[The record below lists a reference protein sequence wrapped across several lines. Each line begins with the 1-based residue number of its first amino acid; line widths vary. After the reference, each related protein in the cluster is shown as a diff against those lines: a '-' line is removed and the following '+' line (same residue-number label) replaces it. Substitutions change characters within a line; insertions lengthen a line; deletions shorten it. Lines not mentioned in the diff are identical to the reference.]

1 MKSLNLNGLKRPIS
15 FALIAI
21 LLLSTVA
28 FAAGGVQSNQTD
40 KPDSGKVDQST
51 DNADENK
58 DGNTPNTDN
67 SQNTTPPV
75 EDSNDPPQIVEPI
88 YINTITGLAVSKEQS
103 ERTPIGFVFN
113 PQMPLYGVSNA
124 DLTIEFPIEDGSS
137 RILSYTTN
145 TDMLWKVGALA
156 PTRDYISSISNF
168 FGGII
173 VSNGDDDTIRYSAW
187 DGTGVNLDISSF
199 RDCYYVENSSYIY
212 TGKDMLNAAISKSP
226 ALIQS
231 PYKSAPY
238 VFASGEIAL
247 GAAKA
252 ESLTIPYSDK
262 NQTEFYYSESTGQY
276 LYFKSGNRK
285 VDMLNGKNLAFTNV
299 FVLFADATT
308 YEKAEGCELV
318 IDTTGGGTG
327 YYFSMGRMCEL
338 RWKVSDD
345 GTLKFYALDG
355 TLLTINPGNA
365 YITYYKASGV
375 SNIKVG

>member
-1 MKSLNLNGLKRPIS
+1 MKSFKLNGLKRPIS

-28 FAAGGVQSNQTD
+28 FAASGAQSGQTD
-40 KPDSGKVDQST
+40 KPDSGKVDLST
-51 DNADENK
+51 DNTDENK
-58 DGNTPNTDN
+58 DGNKPNTDN
-67 SQNTTPPV
+67 SQNNTPPV
-75 EDSNDPPQIVEPI
+75 EDNTDIPNTNEPT
-88 YINTITGLAVSKEQS
+88 YINPITGLEVSREQS

-113 PQMPLYGVSNA
+113 PEMPLYGVSNS

-145 TDMLWKVGALA
+145 TGMLWKVGALA

-173 VSNGDDDTIRYSAW
+173 VANGNDDSIKYSAW
-187 DGTGVNLDISSF
+187 DGTPVDLDISKFDDSF
-199 RDCYYVENSSYIY
+199 YVENSTYVY

-231 PYKSAPY
+231 SYKSAPY
-238 VFASGEIAL
+238 AFANGETVL
-247 GAAKA
+247 GATKA
-252 ESLTIPYSDK
+252 ESVIIPFSER
-262 NQTEFYYSESTGQY
+262 NQTEFYYSEQTGQY
-276 LYFKSGNRK
+276 LYFKSGSRK
-285 VDMLNGKNLAFTNV
+285 IDMLNGKNLAFTNV

-338 RWKVSDD
+338 RWSIGDD
-345 GTLKFYALDG
+345 G
-355 TLLTINPGNA
+355 
-365 YITYYKASGV
+365 
-375 SNIKVG
+375 